1 MKLSDYVIQFL
12 ENQNVED
19 VFLLAGGGIMHLLD
33 SLAKSH
39 KINKFYNLHEQA
51 SGFAAD
57 GYAQYGNKL
66 GVVFATTG
74 PGATNVVTSLASAYI
89 DSTPMLV
96 ISGQVK
102 RADITSIEGV
112 RQTGAQEAGI
122 IPIVNTITKYAITV
136 MNPEDIRYI
145 LEKAFYEAKND
156 RPGTVWVDIPLDI
169 QAADIEPNNL
179 HGFEP
184 EEIDHSISDEDMEY
198 IYNSLLT
205 AKRPCIFAGTGIIL
219 SGARNEFVEMVNKLQ
234 IPVVTSR
241 RVRRLFRK
249 GDDRYFFGSAGM
261 VAPRYANYVLQNSD
275 CAIVLGSGLRY
286 YNTCYNEGHFAPLAK
301 KIIINIHS
309 VEISKL
315 RMDVDKGIVCDVGS
329 FIRRFSSYCNGKGSF
344 IREKWLSYCDKM
356 KALYPAVNE
365 IPKHNDGLSD
375 GYRVAEY
382 INKYARNDDIYVASP
397 SAFAYGYNIYEL
409 RGNQDYVCPIGL
421 RSMGTA
427 LPFAIGVC
435 IAAKHKRVI
444 LGEGDGSLQHNIQ
457 ELALLKEYDLPI
469 KIFIDNNH
477 MYRQIFTMQN
487 THFAGRLAGCNQES
501 GLAMPDLESIAM
513 AYGLKYY
520 RIDSMEDTEAI
531 VQAALEDDEPV
542 LVDIISSSEVEY
554 VPITKSRVG
563 ADGKMISSKMEDLY
577 PFLPIEEQ
585 ERNMNLWKE
594 YEDESTFTR
603 R

>member
-12 ENQNVED
+12 ENRNVED
-19 VFLLAGGGIMHLLD
+19 VFLLSGGGIMHLLD

-102 RADITSIEGV
+102 REDITNIEGV
-112 RQTGAQEAGI
+112 RQTGAQEASI
-122 IPIVNTITKYAITV
+122 IPIVKSITKYAITV

-145 LEKAFYEAKND
+145 LEKAFYEARND
-156 RPGTVWVDIPLDI
+156 RPGAVWVDIPLDI
-169 QAADIEPNNL
+169 QAADIEPKDL
-179 HGFEP
+179 RGFEP
-184 EEIDHSISDEDMEY
+184 QEKDYSISDEDIEY
-198 IYNSLLT
+198 IYNSLLV
-205 AKRPCIFAGTGIIL
+205 AKRPCIFAGTGIML
-219 SGARNEFVEMVNKLQ
+219 SGARDEFVDLVNKLQ
-234 IPVVTSR
+234 VPVVTSR
-241 RVRRLFRK
+241 RVRRLFK
-249 GDDRYFFGSAGM
+249 SGNDRYFFGSAGM

-275 CAIVLGSGLRY
+275 CVIVLGSGLRY
-286 YNTCYNEGHFAPLAK
+286 YNTCYNEGHFAPLAQ
-301 KIIINIHS
+301 KIILNIHS
-309 VEISKL
+309 VEIKKL
-315 RMDVDKGIVCDVGS
+315 RMNVDKGIVCDAGS
-329 FIRRFSSYCNGKGSF
+329 FIRKFSNYCNGKENF
-344 IREKWLSYCDKM
+344 YREKWLLYCDKM

-365 IPKHNDGLSD
+365 IPKHDDGLSD
-375 GYRVAEY
+375 GYKVAEY
-382 INKYARNDDIYVASP
+382 ISKYASNDDIYVASP

-421 RSMGTA
+421 GSMGTA

-435 IAAKHKRVI
+435 IASKRRRVI

-469 KIFIDNNH
+469 KLFIDNNH
-477 MYRQIFTMQN
+477 MYRQIFTMQK
-487 THFAGRLAGCNQES
+487 THFDGRLAGCNQES
-501 GLAMPDLESIAM
+501 GVGMPDLESIAK

-520 RIDSMEDTEAI
+520 RIDMMKDTESI
-531 VQAALEDDEPV
+531 VKVALEDNEPALIDV
-542 LVDIISSSEVEY
+542 ISSAEVEY
-554 VPITKSRVG
+554 EPIIKSRVG

-577 PFLPIEEQ
+577 PFLPMEEQ

-594 YEDESTFTR
+594 YENEDTSAGR
-603 R
+603 

>member
-1 MKLSDYVIQFL
+1 MAFFVP
-12 ENQNVED
+12 
-19 VFLLAGGGIMHLLD
+19 
-33 SLAKSH
+33 
-39 KINKFYNLHEQA
+39 YN
-51 SGFAAD
+51 
-57 GYAQYGNKL
+57 N
-66 GVVFATTG
+66 
-74 PGATNVVTSLASAYI
+74 TSL
-89 DSTPMLV
+89 
-96 ISGQVK
+96 QV
-102 RADITSIEGV
+102 
-112 RQTGAQEAGI
+112 
-122 IPIVNTITKYAITV
+122 
-136 MNPEDIRYI
+136 
-145 LEKAFYEAKND
+145 
-156 RPGTVWVDIPLDI
+156 
-169 QAADIEPNNL
+169 
-179 HGFEP
+179 
-184 EEIDHSISDEDMEY
+184 
-198 IYNSLLT
+198 
-205 AKRPCIFAGTGIIL
+205 
-219 SGARNEFVEMVNKLQ
+219 
-234 IPVVTSR
+234 
-241 RVRRLFRK
+241 
-249 GDDRYFFGSAGM
+249 
-261 VAPRYANYVLQNSD
+261 
-275 CAIVLGSGLRY
+275 
-286 YNTCYNEGHFAPLAK
+286 
-301 KIIINIHS
+301 
-309 VEISKL
+309 
-315 RMDVDKGIVCDVGS
+315 
-329 FIRRFSSYCNGKGSF
+329 
-344 IREKWLSYCDKM
+344 
-356 KALYPAVNE
+356 
-365 IPKHNDGLSD
+365 
-375 GYRVAEY
+375 
-382 INKYARNDDIYVASP
+382 NDDIYVESP

-421 RSMGTA
+421 GSMGTA